1 MNDAVLSNKGYVF
14 EQTPGGA
21 PIKAWTQGV
30 PVDERAWDQLRNVAR
45 LPFLHKH
52 VAVMPDVHWGIGAT
66 VGSVIPTSGANSC
79 SHGRG
84 ASCPAVPPSAV
95 SRCRTIAMRPRAS
108 NAARTQASSTET
120 PGAYKDIDAV
130 MQAQTSL
137 VDIVHTLKQVVCVKG

>member
-79 SHGRG
+79 SHGAGRVM
-84 ASCPAVPPSAV
+84 SRSAAKRSFTLQDHRDATTGV
-95 SRCRTIAMRPRAS
+95 ECRKDAGVID
-108 NAARTQASSTET
+108 ET